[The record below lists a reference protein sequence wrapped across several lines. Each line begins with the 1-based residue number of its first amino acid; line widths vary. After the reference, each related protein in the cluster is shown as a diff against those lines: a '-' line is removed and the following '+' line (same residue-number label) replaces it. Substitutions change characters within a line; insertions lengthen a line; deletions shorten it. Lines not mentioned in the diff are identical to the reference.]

1 MSIYFKH
8 LVRSLVPQSAA
19 ASPEQVKNS
28 AGGYTFAL
36 EPFAL
41 LSRFL
46 ILGTD
51 AGSYYASERAL
62 TIENAKVVDACLALD
77 AARTVALTVEISL
90 SGRAPKNDPAIVAL
104 AIAASHADPV
114 IAKMALDQLEQ
125 VCRTATHLF
134 TFVTLVHGRRG
145 WGRGLKRAV
154 GRWYTGKSASELAY
168 QLTKYQARSK
178 MSHRDVLRLAHP
190 VAVNPASHAV
200 LRWAASPRAATT
212 SDANV
217 LGERVVTRKGAAVA
231 KIYPAVDASQL
242 PRVIEGFEK
251 VRDSNLSAAQVSA
264 LVREYDLT
272 HEMVP
277 SEHLVHPAVWEA
289 LLARM
294 PMQAMLRNL
303 ARMTSNGLLTKNGDA
318 ARLVIDRLRDGA
330 RLTKARVHPLSIL
343 VAQRTYA
350 SGHGLKG
357 SLTWDPLARIVD
369 ALDDAFDASFGHL
382 VPSNKPTLLSLDV
395 SGSMGLGKVAGCPL
409 TPREAAAAMAMV
421 TARTEPEYEI
431 MAFGSSFVPLNI
443 SASMRLS
450 DVVSKMGS
458 LGMSGTDCALPM
470 IWAQKHRRM
479 FDVFAVYTDN
489 ETWFGAVHPHE
500 ALVQYR
506 KTTGRAS
513 KLVVVGLVSSK
524 FTIAKPDDPSM
535 LDVVGFDTAAPQVI
549 ADFAKH

>member
-1 MSIYFKH
+1 MSIYLKH

-19 ASPEQVKNS
+19 ADPEQVKNS

-36 EPFAL
+36 EPFAQ

-51 AGSYYASERAL
+51 GGSYYASERAL
-62 TIENAKVVDACLALD
+62 TIENAEVVDACLSID
-77 AARTVALTVEISL
+77 AARTIALTVEISL

-104 AIAASHADPV
+104 AIAASHPDPK
-114 IAKMALDQLEQ
+114 IARMALDQLEQ
-125 VCRTATHLF
+125 VCRTASHLF

-154 GRWYTGKSASELAY
+154 GRWYTAKSAEQLAY

-200 LRWAASPRAATT
+200 LRWASSPRGHEAL
-212 SDANV
+212 S
-217 LGERVVTRKGAAVA
+217 ERTVTRKDAGVT
-231 KIYPAVDASQL
+231 KVYPAVDPALL

-251 VRDSNLSAAQVSA
+251 VRDSNLSAAQVCA
-264 LVREYDLT
+264 LVREYGLT

-277 SEHLVHPAVWEA
+277 SEHLVHPSVWEA
-289 LLARM
+289 LLPRM
-294 PMQAMLRNL
+294 PMTAMLRNL
-303 ARMTSNGLLTKNGDA
+303 ARMTSNGLLAKSGAA
-318 ARLVIDRLRDGA
+318 ARLVIDRLRD
-330 RLTKARVHPLSIL
+330 RSLLEKARVHPLSVLI
-343 VAQRTYA
+343 AQRTYA
-350 SGHGLKG
+350 SGHGLRG
-357 SLTWDPLARIVD
+357 SLSWDPIARIVD
-369 ALDDAFDASFGHL
+369 ALDDAFELSFGHL
-382 VPSNKPTLLSLDV
+382 VPSKRPTLLALDV
-395 SGSMGLGKVAGCPL
+395 SGSMSMGRVAGSPL
-409 TPREAAAAMAMV
+409 SPREAAAAMAMV
-421 TARTEPEYEI
+421 TARTEPDYEI

-450 DVVSKMGS
+450 DVVEKTGS

-470 IWAQKHRRM
+470 IWAEKNRRS

-489 ETWFGAVHPHE
+489 ETWYGKVHPHE
-500 ALVQYR
+500 ALVSYR
-506 KTTGRAS
+506 KRSGRAS
-513 KLVVVGLVSSK
+513 KLVVVGLVANQ
-524 FTIAKPDDPSM
+524 FTVAKPNDPSM

-549 ADFAKH
+549 ADFAAH